1 MPVACPMRQTAKG
14 NGGHSR
20 IPPHA
25 ADLRID
31 RSGHD
36 RPRPLSS
43 RSSNSVRSIS
53 RLTRT
58 KIVLRRLLLVEQRLT
73 ASSWPVPPPEH
84 SPLARSLC
92 PSKASCKG
100 PGAG

>member
-31 RSGHD
+31 RSRRPPTSLSGQVVEQRQIDIAPYPDED
-36 RPRPLSS
+36 RITPSAP
-43 RSSNSVRSIS
+43 V
-53 RLTRT
+53 
-58 KIVLRRLLLVEQRLT
+58 KQRLT
-73 ASSWPVPPPEH
+73 A
-84 SPLARSLC
+84 
-92 PSKASCKG
+92 
-100 PGAG
+100 